1 MKKISI
7 MIMILVVALASCK
20 KTPEVNLKYVD
31 VVRDLVTVGTTTAS
45 IQCDYAYIAT
55 LKKAYLYYGEGE
67 NENAFTSA
75 EMRVVQNTLYV
86 ELTGLKANTTY
97 SYYYEFHNGFNSMQT
112 ALKTFKTEAG
122 NGGGEEPPT
131 PEIMLPTVI
140 TASATEITE
149 NSAKG
154 GGEVTNDGGAEVTE
168 RGICW
173 STNANPTLNDSH
185 VAVGTGIGA
194 FAATVSGLN
203 ESTTYHVRA
212 YAINEKGTA
221 YGLDV
226 EFTTLS
232 SGGTAQLPVVVTNE
246 VTGITAHSASC
257 GGEVTSDGGA
267 EVTGRGICWSTNAN
281 PTISNSHAFAG
292 TGTGTFS
299 AMMSGLSANTTYH
312 VRAYA
317 TNEVGTT
324 YGEDKEFATLEGGG
338 FGDHEYVDLGLPS
351 GLLWATC
358 NVGAD
363 APEEYG
369 DYFAWGET
377 QPKQTYSLDNYIFAK
392 GTSYEDPQFTK
403 YCNYSSYGYNGF
415 TDNLTALLPE
425 DDAAT
430 ANWGGDWRMPT
441 KEEWQEL
448 YYNTTITWTTQ
459 NSVNGRL
466 FTAANGN
473 SLFLPAAGYRDASS
487 LNGAGHYGYYWSGAL
502 YTFSPKTAWYLFF
515 YSVLSDIREFYRS
528 DGQSV
533 RPVCSTR
540 HN

>member
-1 MKKISI
+1 
-7 MIMILVVALASCK
+7 MILVVALASCK

-31 VVRDLVTVGTTTAS
+31 VERDLVTVGTTTAT

-55 LKKAYLYYGEGE
+55 LKKAYLFYGEGQDE
-67 NENAFTSA
+67 AIMTSA

-86 ELTGLKANTTY
+86 ELTGLKENTTY
-97 SYYYEFHNGFNSMQT
+97 SYYYEFHNGFNSMRT
-112 ALKTFKTEAG
+112 ALKSFKTEAG

-131 PEIMLPTVI
+131 PEITLPTVI
-140 TASATEITE
+140 TASVTDITS

-154 GGEVTNDGGAEVTE
+154 GGEVTSDGGAEVTE

-185 VAVGTGIGA
+185 VAVGTGIGV
-194 FAATVSGLN
+194 FNATVSGLN
-203 ESTTYHVRA
+203 ESTTYHIRA

-267 EVTGRGICWSTNAN
+267 EVTERGICWSTNTN
-281 PTISNSHAFAG
+281 PTISNSHVSAG
-292 TGTGTFS
+292 TGMGTFS

-317 TNEVGTT
+317 TNEAGTA
-324 YGEDKEFATLEGGG
+324 YGSDKKFTTLEGGG
-338 FGDHEYVDLGLPS
+338 GEHEYVDLGLPS

-358 NVGAD
+358 NLGAN

-377 QPKQTYSLDNYIFAK
+377 QPKSTYYWHTYLYCMGAI
-392 GTSYEDPQFTK
+392 GTLTK
-403 YCNYSSYGYNGF
+403 YCNNSIYGYNGF
-415 TDNLTALLPE
+415 TDNLTTLLPE

-430 ANWGGDWRMPT
+430 ANWGSGWRMPT

-448 YYNTTITWTTQ
+448 YNNTTCTWTIQ
-459 NSVNGRL
+459 NGVNGRL

-473 SLFLPAAGYRDASS
+473 SLFMPAAGYRVGSGLDFAGSDGIFWSGS
-487 LNGAGHYGYYWSGAL
+487 LNTDGPNYAYYFSIDSGGYHM
-502 YTFSPKTAWYLFF
+502 
-515 YSVLSDIREFYRS
+515 S
-528 DGQSV
+528 DGGCRIHGLSV
-533 RPVCSTR
+533 RAVRSSAQ
-540 HN
+540 N